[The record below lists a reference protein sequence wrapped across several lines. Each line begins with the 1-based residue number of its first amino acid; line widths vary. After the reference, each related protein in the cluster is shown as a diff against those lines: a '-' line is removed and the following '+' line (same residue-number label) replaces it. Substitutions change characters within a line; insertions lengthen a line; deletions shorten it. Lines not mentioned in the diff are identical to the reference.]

1 MLDAQYMF
9 IALGYILSINPLII
23 KLTQFLKMQY
33 WGEVEAIHR
42 PFWCRASQ
50 ELSELLQMLLD
61 LQWGYPLMSPGS
73 GENI

>member
-23 KLTQFLKMQY
+23 KLTQFLKIQY

-42 PFWCRASQ
+42 PF
-50 ELSELLQMLLD
+50 
-61 LQWGYPLMSPGS
+61 
-73 GENI
+73 